1 MENTHYEITVRG
13 WLGEATREAFDGLS
27 ARSTP
32 ARTVLCGE
40 IADQSALHGVLDQ
53 VEALGLELLAVRATR
68 PQGGCTCH
76 RY

>member
-1 MENTHYEITVRG
+1 MEFTHYEITVRG
-13 WLGEATREAFDGLS
+13 WLGDAALQAFDGLT

-32 ARTVLCGE
+32 ARTVLCGQ
-40 IADQSALHGVLDQ
+40 IADQSALHGVLDR
-53 VEALGLELLAVRATR
+53 VESLGLELLAVRATR

>member
-1 MENTHYEITVRG
+1 MDSTHYEITVRG
-13 WLGEATREAFDGLS
+13 WLGEATLEAFDGLT

-32 ARTVLCGE
+32 ARTVLCGA
-40 IADQSALHGVLDQ
+40 IADQSALHGVLER
-53 VEALGLELLAVRATR
+53 VESLGLELLAVRSTR

>member
-13 WLGEATREAFDGLS
+13 WLGESTLQAFEGLS

-32 ARTVLCGE
+32 ARTVLCGA
-40 IADQSALHGVLDQ
+40 IADQPALHAVLDQ
-53 VEALGLELLAVRATR
+53 VESLGLDLLAVRATR